1 MCDFQAPLLYLLVE
15 PHITDHSKLLH
26 IEDDILQH
34 INARIW
40 YSRHNMAAKN
50 LPVQA
55 GMVFLPSPSAL
66 ALGARIKMKVMSK
79 ILVIISFDL

>member
-1 MCDFQAPLLYLLVE
+1 MTSYNTLMPEYGTA
-15 PHITDHSKLLH
+15 
-26 IEDDILQH
+26 DI
-34 INARIW
+34 
-40 YSRHNMAAKN
+40 MAAKN

-55 GMVFLPSPSAL
+55 GMVSLPSPSAL

>member
-1 MCDFQAPLLYLLVE
+1 MPEYGTAD
-15 PHITDHSKLLH
+15 
-26 IEDDILQH
+26 
-34 INARIW
+34 
-40 YSRHNMAAKN
+40 MAAKN

>member
-1 MCDFQAPLLYLLVE
+1 MTSYNTLMPEYGTAD
-15 PHITDHSKLLH
+15 
-26 IEDDILQH
+26 
-34 INARIW
+34 
-40 YSRHNMAAKN
+40 MAAKN